1 MKATVYFINRFMMYL
16 SNNMVYIISVGFKT
30 EYCPLVR
37 TATIGFMSHRTDRE
51 DKRET
56 EANYCYISINE
67 KLGPKSKCDWILLP
81 TKPLILSFDA
91 SSVPISPMSNTST
104 MNHRTK

>member
-1 MKATVYFINRFMMYL
+1 MDNN
-16 SNNMVYIISVGFKT
+16 NNMIYLISGGFKI
-30 EYCPLVR
+30 EHCLLLR
-37 TATIGFMSHRTDRE
+37 TATMFHRTDRE
-51 DKRET
+51 DKRDT

-67 KLGPKSKCDWILLP
+67 KLGPKSKCDWILLS